1 MIVRCSAGAC
11 GVFLAQHVRS
21 PSIPPRPVSAAAYE
35 IEASMRPRGDRG
47 VFRIAGLTGRDGDP
61 TCYGGSP
68 PGHRRGG
75 LNQARLKD
83 R

>member
-21 PSIPPRPVSAAAYE
+21 PSIPPRPVSPAAYE
-35 IEASMRPRGDRG
+35 VEGSMRPRGDRG
-47 VFRIAGLTGRDGDP
+47 VLRVAGLRDGDP
-61 TCYGGSP
+61 TYYGGSP

-83 R
+83 P